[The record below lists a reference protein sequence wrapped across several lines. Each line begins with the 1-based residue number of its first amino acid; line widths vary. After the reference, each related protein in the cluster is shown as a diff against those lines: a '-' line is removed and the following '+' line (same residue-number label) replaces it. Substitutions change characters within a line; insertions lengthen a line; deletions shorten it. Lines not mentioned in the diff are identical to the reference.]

1 MNCPK
6 CNSSSHKKNGIVGGR
21 QRYKCSD
28 CGYNYTVE
36 LKSTAFSA
44 SVKRQ
49 ALQLYLEGLGF
60 RSIGRFLGVSHVS
73 VQKWIKKFGQGLED
87 LKSENEISIVE
98 MDEMHTYIGNKKN
111 IAGSGLLLIECGKKF
126 INCSFGSRGT
136 ETGQLL
142 WEKLEKKEIGEVM
155 TDHWRAYAEF
165 LPETIHTQSKAETYT
180 VEGYNSILRHFLARL
195 RRKTKCYTKS
205 LEMLKYSVLLLMKY
219 RNKELTMFS

>member
-1 MNCPK
+1 MNCPR
-6 CNSSSHKKNGIVGGR
+6 CNSSTHKKNGIVFGR
-21 QRYKCSD
+21 QRYKCHD

-36 LKSTAFSA
+36 VKSTASSP

-60 RSIGRFLGVSHVS
+60 RSIGRFLGVSHIS
-73 VQKWIKKFGQGLED
+73 IQKWIKKFGQELED

-111 IAGSGLLLIECGKKF
+111 ISGSGLLLIELGKKF

-136 ETGQLL
+136 ETGQLI
-142 WEKLEKKEIGEVM
+142 WEKLKQKEIGEVM

-165 LPETIHTQSKAETYT
+165 LPENIHTQSKAETYT
-180 VEGYNSILRHFLARL
+180 VEGYNGILRHFLARL

-205 LEMLKYSVLLLMKY
+205 IEMLKYSVLLLMKH
-219 RNKELTMFS
+219 RNKEIAIIS